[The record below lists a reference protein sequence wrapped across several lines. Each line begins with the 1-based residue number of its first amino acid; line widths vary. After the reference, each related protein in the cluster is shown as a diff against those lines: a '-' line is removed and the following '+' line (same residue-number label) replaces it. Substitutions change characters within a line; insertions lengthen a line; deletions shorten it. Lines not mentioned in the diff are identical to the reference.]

1 MEINYSLTNDIN
13 LDNNLENKQNKFLE
27 SNLGKVINTGV
38 DMGIRYLLP
47 DLIEDQ
53 VIDVKDAII
62 NRGFKEGVKT
72 AINSAV
78 NMGKSIKGIF
88 TGKFDNI
95 DQVESVIKSGGI
107 IDSVSNVLDY
117 AIDKT
122 TKSGKIDGNVSAVL
136 RSGKNA
142 ILNSVSN
149 NIENEFEREKKSLK
163 LLEKYNNNWKNYF
176 NEQDFDGMEKEYKKI
191 KEKIKDI
198 IPLENTIKQTR
209 NIENLHLLIKKNGR
223 DFNLSEEELKLAEIL

>member
-1 MEINYSLTNDIN
+1 MEINNSLINDIN
-13 LDNNLENKQNKFLE
+13 LDNNLEKRQNKFLE

-122 TKSGKIDGNVSAVL
+122 TKSGKIDSNVSTVL

-176 NEQDFDGMEKEYKKI
+176 NEQNFDGMEKEYKKI

-223 DFNLSEEELKLAEIL
+223 DFNLTEEELKLAEIL

>member
-1 MEINYSLTNDIN
+1 MDIN
-13 LDNNLENKQNKFLE
+13 NNLELNNKIDNDLENKQNKFLE
-27 SNLGKVINTGV
+27 SNLGKVINSGV

-47 DLIEDQ
+47 DLIEEE
-53 VIDVKDAII
+53 VIDVKDAIV
-62 NRGFKEGVKT
+62 NRGFKEGIKT

-88 TGKFDNI
+88 TGKFDSI
-95 DQVESVIKSGGI
+95 DQVESAIKSGGI

-122 TKSGKIDGNVSAVL
+122 NKSGKIDDNISTVL
-136 RSGKNA
+136 KSGKNA

-149 NIENEFEREKKSLK
+149 NIENEFEKEKKSLK
-163 LLEKYNNNWKNYF
+163 LIEKYNNNWKNYY
-176 NEQDFDGMEKEYKKI
+176 NEQNFEGMEKEYQKI
-191 KEKIKDI
+191 KEKMKDI

>member
-1 MEINYSLTNDIN
+1 MEINYSLANEIN

-122 TKSGKIDGNVSAVL
+122 TKSGKIDSNVSTVL

-176 NEQDFDGMEKEYKKI
+176 NEQNFDGMEKEYKKI

>member
-1 MEINYSLTNDIN
+1 MEIDNNLTNDIN

-27 SNLGKVINTGV
+27 SNLGKVINSGV

-47 DLIEDQ
+47 DLIEEE
-53 VIDVKDAII
+53 VIDVKDAIV
-62 NRGFKEGVKT
+62 NRGFKEGIKT

-88 TGKFDNI
+88 TGKFDSI
-95 DQVESVIKSGGI
+95 DQVESAIKSGGI

-122 TKSGKIDGNVSAVL
+122 NKSGKIDDNISTVL
-136 RSGKNA
+136 KSGKNA

-149 NIENEFEREKKSLK
+149 NIENEFEKEKKSLK
-163 LLEKYNNNWKNYF
+163 LIEKYNNNWKNYY
-176 NEQDFDGMEKEYKKI
+176 NEQNFEGMEKEYQKI
-191 KEKIKDI
+191 KEKMKDI